1 MEFSLTG
8 QEKCDSSKTKDWKAK
23 RFKNIWEKVNQK
35 A

>member
-8 QEKCDSSKTKDWKAK
+8 QEKFYSSKSKDWKAK